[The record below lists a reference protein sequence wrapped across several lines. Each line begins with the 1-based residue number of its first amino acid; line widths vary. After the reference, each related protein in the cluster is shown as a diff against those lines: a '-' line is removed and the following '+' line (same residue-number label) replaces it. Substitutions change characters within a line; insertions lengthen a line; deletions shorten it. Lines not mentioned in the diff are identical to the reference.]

1 MVSSFHGILPAVVT
15 PFDQGERFN
24 ATAFERLLERLYA
37 QGIHG
42 IYVCGSTGEGLL
54 QSVWQRKQVAEV
66 AVRCSPKGK
75 QVILH
80 VGAHNTED
88 AVELTRHAARIGI
101 QAVSSLPPSGSYS
114 FAEIRSYYQAVAAV
128 SDVPVLVY
136 YFPEICPTVSSTEE
150 ILELCEIPNVVGLK
164 FTDLDLYMM
173 SILRRHGHLVFN
185 GRDEVLVAG
194 RLMGA
199 NGGIGSF
206 YNLVP
211 ELFLQ
216 VYALTESGHWK
227 EARAIQDRINEL
239 IEIVLRFPGIPA
251 IKTMLAW
258 SGIDC
263 GQCLKPRRTLNA
275 GEESQLRTLLS
286 ASTFAESAWLEKAV

>member
-1 MVSSFHGILPAVVT
+1 MSSFHGILPAVVT
-15 PFDQGERFN
+15 PFDDDERLN
-24 ATAFERLLERLYA
+24 ASAFERLLERLYA

-42 IYVCGSTGEGLL
+42 VYVCGSTGEGLL
-54 QSVWQRKQVAEV
+54 QSVAQRKQIAEA

-80 VGAHNTED
+80 VGAHNTGD
-88 AVELTRHAARIGI
+88 AVELTRHASHIGVH
-101 QAVSSLPPSGSYS
+101 AVSSLPPAGGYS

-136 YFPEICPTVSSTEE
+136 YFPEICPTVSRTEE

-164 FTDLDLYMM
+164 FTDFDLYKM
-173 SILRRHGHLVFN
+173 SILRRHGHVVFN
-185 GRDEVLVAG
+185 GRDEILIAG

-216 VYALTESGHWK
+216 VYALTENGRWN
-227 EARAIQDRINEL
+227 EARAVQGKINEL

-263 GQCLKPRRTLNA
+263 GQCMKPRIALNA
-275 GEESQLRTLLS
+275 DEESQLRTLLS
-286 ASTFAESAWLEKAV
+286 QSSFAETALLEKVV

>member
-1 MVSSFHGILPAVVT
+1 MSSFHGILPAVVT
-15 PFDQGERFN
+15 PFDDGERFSPGV
-24 ATAFERLLERLYA
+24 FERLLERLYT

-42 IYVCGSTGEGLL
+42 VYVCGSTGEGLL
-54 QSVWQRKQVAEV
+54 QSVAQRKEVAEA

-75 QVILH
+75 RVILH
-80 VGAHNTED
+80 VGANNTGD
-88 AVELTRHAARIGI
+88 AVELTRHAARIGVH
-101 QAVSSLPPSGSYS
+101 AVSSLPPAGGYS
-114 FAEIRSYYQAVAAV
+114 FAEIRAYYQSIAAA

-136 YFPEICPTVSSTEE
+136 YFPEICPKVSSTEE
-150 ILELCEIPNVVGLK
+150 ILELCQIPNVVGLK
-164 FTDLDLYMM
+164 FTDSDLYKI
-173 SILRRHGHLVFN
+173 SILRRHEHVVFN

-206 YNLVP
+206 YNLIP

-216 VYALTESGHWK
+216 VYELTEKGLWK
-227 EARAIQDRINEL
+227 EARTIQDRINEL

-263 GQCLKPRRTLNA
+263 GQCLTPRRSLTA
-275 GEESQLRTLLS
+275 AEESQLRTQLS
-286 ASTFAESAWLEKAV
+286 QSSFAETALLEKVI

>member
-1 MVSSFHGILPAVVT
+1 MSPFHGILPAVVT
-15 PFDQGERFN
+15 PFDDGERFD
-24 ATAFERLLERLYA
+24 AAAFERLLERLYA
-37 QGIHG
+37 QGVHG
-42 IYVCGSTGEGLL
+42 VYACGSTGEGLL
-54 QSVWQRKQVAEV
+54 QSVGQRKQIAEL

-80 VGAHNTED
+80 VGANNTRD
-88 AVELTRHAARIGI
+88 AVELTRHAARIGVH
-101 QAVSSLPPSGSYS
+101 AVSSLPPAGGYS
-114 FAEIRSYYQAVAAV
+114 FAEIRAYYQAIAAV

-150 ILELCEIPNVVGLK
+150 ILELCQIPNVVGLK
-164 FTDLDLYMM
+164 FTDFDLYKM
-173 SILRRHGHLVFN
+173 SILRRHGHVVFN

-216 VYALTESGHWK
+216 VYELTESRRWN

-239 IEIVLRFPGIPA
+239 IEIVLRFPSIPA

-258 SGIDC
+258 SGLDC
-263 GQCLKPRRTLNA
+263 GQCLKPRRALTLD
-275 GEESQLRTLLS
+275 EESQLRALLFQS
-286 ASTFAESAWLEKAV
+286 SFAKTALLEKVV

>member
-1 MVSSFHGILPAVVT
+1 MSSFHGILPAVVT
-15 PFDQGERFN
+15 PFDDGERFSV
-24 ATAFERLLERLYA
+24 AAFERLLDRLYA

-42 IYVCGSTGEGLL
+42 VYVCGSTGEGLL
-54 QSVWQRKQVAEV
+54 QSVAQRKEVAEA

-80 VGAHNTED
+80 IGANNTGD
-88 AVELTRHAARIGI
+88 AVELTRHAARIGVR
-101 QAVSSLPPSGSYS
+101 AVSSLPPAGGYS
-114 FAEIRSYYQAVAAV
+114 FSEIRSYYQAIAAV
-128 SDVPVLVY
+128 SEVPVLVY

-150 ILELCEIPNVVGLK
+150 ILELCRIPNVVGLK
-164 FTDLDLYMM
+164 FTDFDLYKM
-173 SILRRHGHLVFN
+173 SILRRHGHVVFN
-185 GRDEVLVAG
+185 GRDELLVAG

-216 VYALTESGHWK
+216 VYELTESGHWK

-239 IEIVLRFPGIPA
+239 IEIVLRFPSIPA

-258 SGIDC
+258 AGLDC
-263 GQCLKPRRTLNA
+263 GQCLKPRRALNA
-275 GEESQLRTLLS
+275 TEESQLRALLS
-286 ASTFAESAWLEKAV
+286 QSSFAETALLEKVV

>member
-1 MVSSFHGILPAVVT
+1 MRFYGILPAVVT
-15 PFDQGERFN
+15 PFDDGERFD
-24 ATAFERLLERLYA
+24 AGAFERLLERLYT

-42 IYVCGSTGEGLL
+42 VYVCGSTGEGLL
-54 QSVWQRKQVAEV
+54 QSVAQRKEVAEA

-80 VGAHNTED
+80 VGANNTGD
-88 AVELTRHAARIGI
+88 AVELTRHAARIGV
-101 QAVSSLPPSGSYS
+101 QAVSSLPPAGGYS
-114 FAEIRSYYQAVAAV
+114 FVETRAYYEALAAV

-150 ILELCEIPNVVGLK
+150 ILELCQIPNVVGLK
-164 FTDLDLYMM
+164 FTDFDLYKM
-173 SILRRHGHLVFN
+173 SILRRHGHVVFN

-216 VYALTESGHWK
+216 VYELTESGLWN

-263 GQCLKPRRTLNA
+263 GQCLKPRRALTA
-275 GEESQLRTLLS
+275 TEESQLRTQLTQS
-286 ASTFAESAWLEKAV
+286 SFAETALLQKVV

>member
-1 MVSSFHGILPAVVT
+1 MSSFQGILPAVVT
-15 PFDQGERFN
+15 PFDEGERF
-24 ATAFERLLERLYA
+24 AAAVFERLLERLYA

-54 QSVWQRKQVAEV
+54 QSVAQRKQIAEV

-80 VGAHNTED
+80 VGANNTGD
-88 AVELTRHAARIGI
+88 AVELTRHAGRIGAH
-101 QAVSSLPPSGSYS
+101 AVSSLPPSGDYS
-114 FAEIRSYYQAVAAV
+114 FAEVRSYYEAIATA
-128 SDVPVLVY
+128 SEVPVLVY
-136 YFPEICPTVSSTEE
+136 YFPGICPTVNSTEE
-150 ILELCEIPNVVGLK
+150 ILELCEISNVAGLK
-164 FTDLDLYMM
+164 FTDFDLHKM
-173 SILRRHGHLVFN
+173 SILRRHGHAVFN
-185 GRDEVLVAG
+185 GCDEVLVAG

-216 VYALTESGHWK
+216 VYDLTENGHWK

-239 IEIVLRFPGIPA
+239 IEIVLRFPGIAA
-251 IKTMLAW
+251 IKTVLAW

-263 GQCLKPRRTLNA
+263 GQCLKPRRALDSS
-275 GEESQLRTLLS
+275 EESKLRTLLTQS
-286 ASTFAESAWLEKAV
+286 SFAETALLEKAV

>member
-1 MVSSFHGILPAVVT
+1 MSSFYGILPAVVT
-15 PFDQGERFN
+15 PFDDRERF
-24 ATAFERLLERLYA
+24 ATAAFERLLERLYA
-37 QGIHG
+37 RGVHG

-54 QSVWQRKQVAEV
+54 QSVAQRKQIAEV

-80 VGAHNTED
+80 VGANNTGD
-88 AVELTRHAARIGI
+88 AVELTRHAASIGAH
-101 QAVSSLPPSGSYS
+101 AVSSLPPAGGHS
-114 FAEIRSYYQAVAAV
+114 FAEIRSYYQAIAEV
-128 SDVPVLVY
+128 SEVPVLVY
-136 YFPEICPTVSSTEE
+136 YFPDICPTVSSIEQ
-150 ILELCEIPNVVGLK
+150 ILELCEIPNVSGLK
-164 FTDLDLYMM
+164 FTDFDLYTM
-173 SILRRHGHLVFN
+173 SILRRHGHVVFN

-216 VYALTESGHWK
+216 VYELTDNGRWK

-239 IEIVLRFPGIPA
+239 IEIVLRFPSVPA
-251 IKTMLAW
+251 IRTMLAW
-258 SGIDC
+258 SGLDC
-263 GQCLKPRRTLNA
+263 GPCLKPRRALTVT
-275 GEESQLRTLLS
+275 EESQLRLTLS
-286 ASTFAESAWLEKAV
+286 RSSFAEMAVLEKTR

>member
-1 MVSSFHGILPAVVT
+1 MSSFHGILPAVVT
-15 PFDQGERFN
+15 PFDDRERF
-24 ATAFERLLERLYA
+24 APAAFERLLERLYA
-37 QGIHG
+37 RGVHG
-42 IYVCGSTGEGLL
+42 VYVCGSTGEGLL
-54 QSVWQRKQVAEV
+54 QSVAQRKQIAEA

-80 VGAHNTED
+80 VGANNTGD
-88 AVELTRHAARIGI
+88 AVELTRHAASIGAH
-101 QAVSSLPPSGSYS
+101 AVSSLPPAGGHS
-114 FAEIRSYYQAVAAV
+114 FTEIRSYYQAIAEV
-128 SDVPVLVY
+128 SEVPVLVY
-136 YFPEICPTVSSTEE
+136 YFPDICPTVSSIEQ
-150 ILELCEIPNVVGLK
+150 ILELCEIANVSGLK
-164 FTDLDLYMM
+164 FTDFDLYTM
-173 SILRRHGHLVFN
+173 SILRRHGHVVFN

-216 VYALTESGHWK
+216 VYELTESGRWK

-239 IEIVLRFPGIPA
+239 IEIVLRFPGVPA

-258 SGIDC
+258 SGLDC
-263 GQCLKPRRTLNA
+263 GQCLKPRRALNA
-275 GEESQLRTLLS
+275 AEESQLRTQLS
-286 ASTFAESAWLEKAV
+286 QSSFAETALLEKVV

>member
-1 MVSSFHGILPAVVT
+1 MSPFQGILPAVVT
-15 PFDQGERFN
+15 PFDDGERF
-24 ATAFERLLERLYA
+24 AGAVFERLLERLYA
-37 QGIHG
+37 QGVHG

-54 QSVWQRKQVAEV
+54 QSVAQRKEVAEV

-75 QVILH
+75 QVIVH
-80 VGAHNTED
+80 VGANNTGD
-88 AVELTRHAARIGI
+88 AVELTRHATRIGVH
-101 QAVSSLPPSGSYS
+101 AVSSLPPAGGYS
-114 FAEIRSYYQAVAAV
+114 FSEIRAYYQAIAAI
-128 SDVPVLVY
+128 SDLPVLVY

-150 ILELCEIPNVVGLK
+150 ILELCEITNVAGLK
-164 FTDLDLYMM
+164 FTDFDLYKM
-173 SILRRHGHLVFN
+173 SILRRHQHVVFN

-216 VYALTESGHWK
+216 VYELTEGGRWN
-227 EARAIQDRINEL
+227 EARSIQDRINEL

-251 IKTMLAW
+251 IKTVLAW

-263 GQCLKPRRTLNA
+263 GQCLKPRRALTA
-275 GEESQLRTLLS
+275 TEESQLRTQLS
-286 ASTFAESAWLEKAV
+286 QSSFAETALLEKVV

>member
-1 MVSSFHGILPAVVT
+1 MSSFHGILPAVVT
-15 PFDQGERFN
+15 PFDDGERF
-24 ATAFERLLERLYA
+24 AAAVFERLLERLYA

-42 IYVCGSTGEGLL
+42 VYVCGSTGEGLL
-54 QSVWQRKQVAEV
+54 QSVAQRKQIAEV
-66 AVRCSPKGK
+66 AVHCSPKGK

-80 VGAHNTED
+80 VGAHNTGD
-88 AVELTRHAARIGI
+88 AVELTRHAARIGVHAI
-101 QAVSSLPPSGSYS
+101 SSLPPAGSYS
-114 FAEIRSYYQAVAAV
+114 FAEIRAYYQGIAAV
-128 SDVPVLVY
+128 SDLPVLVY
-136 YFPEICPTVSSTEE
+136 YFPEICPTVSSTEQ
-150 ILELCEIPNVVGLK
+150 ILELCEIPNVAGLK
-164 FTDLDLYMM
+164 FTDFDLYKM
-173 SILRRHGHLVFN
+173 SILRRHGRVVFN
-185 GRDEVLVAG
+185 GRDEMLVAG

-216 VYALTESGHWK
+216 VYELTESGRWK

-251 IKTMLAW
+251 IKTVLAW

-263 GQCLKPRRTLNA
+263 GQCLKPRRALNA
-275 GEESQLRTLLS
+275 AEESQLRTLLS
-286 ASTFAESAWLEKAV
+286 QSSFAESALLEKAV

>member
-1 MVSSFHGILPAVVT
+1 MLAAA
-15 PFDQGERFN
+15 R
-24 ATAFERLLERLYA
+24 AR
-37 QGIHG
+37 
-42 IYVCGSTGEGLL
+42 LL
-54 QSVWQRKQVAEV
+54 QSVAQRKQIAEA

-80 VGAHNTED
+80 VGANNTGD
-88 AVELTRHAARIGI
+88 AAELTRHAARIGVH
-101 QAVSSLPPSGSYS
+101 AVSSLPPAGGYS
-114 FAEIRSYYQAVAAV
+114 FAEIRAYYQAIAAV

-150 ILELCEIPNVVGLK
+150 ILELCQIPNVVGLK
-164 FTDLDLYMM
+164 FTDFDLYKM
-173 SILRRHGHLVFN
+173 SILRRHGHVVFN

-216 VYALTESGHWK
+216 VYELTQGGRWK
-227 EARAIQDRINEL
+227 EARSVQDRINEL
-239 IEIVLRFPGIPA
+239 IEIVLRFPSIPA
-251 IKTMLAW
+251 IKAMLAW
-258 SGIDC
+258 SGLDC
-263 GQCLKPRRTLNA
+263 GQCLKPRRALTA
-275 GEESQLRTLLS
+275 TEESQLQLSCRSPALLRRHCQKS
-286 ASTFAESAWLEKAV
+286 SLRQ